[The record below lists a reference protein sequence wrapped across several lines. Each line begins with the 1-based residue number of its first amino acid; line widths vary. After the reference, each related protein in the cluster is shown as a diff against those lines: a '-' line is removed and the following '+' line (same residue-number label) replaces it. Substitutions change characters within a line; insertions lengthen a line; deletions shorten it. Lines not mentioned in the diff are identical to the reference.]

1 MGMGPGRSVDN
12 VVGQYVLVDIEY
24 EGGQS
29 QGRPHH
35 KNFIE
40 LDDGQSLEVGCCR
53 HIAAQCP
60 PLAMMSFHPAS
71 SSRLTSPAHS

>member
-40 LDDGQSLEVGCCR
+40 LDDGQSLEVGCSR
-53 HIAAQCP
+53 HTAAQCP
-60 PLAMMSFHPAS
+60 PFACLFIHAS
-71 SSRLTSPAHS
+71 SSRLTSPAYS